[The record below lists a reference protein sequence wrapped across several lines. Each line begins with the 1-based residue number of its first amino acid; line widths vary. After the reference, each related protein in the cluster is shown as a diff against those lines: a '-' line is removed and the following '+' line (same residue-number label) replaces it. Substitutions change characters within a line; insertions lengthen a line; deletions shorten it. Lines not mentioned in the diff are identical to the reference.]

1 VQRLR
6 RATVFVDELEAL
18 SSYMQAHLLEAVEPP
33 VLDWLGTGVTISLV
47 AE

>member
-1 VQRLR
+1 LLDRYFAEVQRLR

-33 VLDWLGTGVTISLV
+33 VLV